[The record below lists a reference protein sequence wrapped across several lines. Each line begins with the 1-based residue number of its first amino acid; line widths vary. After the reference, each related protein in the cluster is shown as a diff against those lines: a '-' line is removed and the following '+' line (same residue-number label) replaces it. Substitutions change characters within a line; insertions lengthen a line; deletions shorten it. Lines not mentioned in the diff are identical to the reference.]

1 MKKISIFFSM
11 LSIFL
16 LMSGS
21 VNVKAATSSPPEVES
36 EAAVLMDVNTG
47 DIIYDKNANK
57 PLAPAS
63 TTKVMTALLTLEKAK
78 LDDKVTISKVPP
90 TAEGTSIGL
99 KEGEI
104 YTVNDLLHGLLLES
118 ANDCAEALAEH
129 VGGSMDNFVKMMN
142 ERAKQLGANNTNF
155 VNPSGLYE
163 PGHLTTAHDLSLML
177 KEAIKNPTFVK
188 ICRTQVYKFPP
199 SNLDGNE
206 KWVSTKDELIR
217 KNSPHEYQY
226 ALAGKTGYTTLSKHT
241 FTAAAEK
248 DGHTLIVSMLYS
260 QSKQFYFDD
269 AKKLF
274 EYGFKNY
281 KPIKLYCK
289 GDEVASYNVTKSLSV
304 PLIATKDIYYLIN
317 KNDYKP
323 NLSDNDI
330 KNNLAPKITIKSAN
344 LEKTSFKQGQEILD
358 SDVTVKGKELCDL
371 KLASSIDREYKGI
384 LPTSASYKNIKPFVL
399 ALAIAITSIFLITL
413 RKYIKFKKK
422 QYILR
427 RKYDNITQ

>member
-1 MKKISIFFSM
+1 MKKIFSFFTIFS
-11 LSIFL
+11 LCL
-16 LMSGS
+16 LMSG
-21 VNVKAATSSPPEVES
+21 NINAKAATAPPDVES

-47 DIIYDKNANK
+47 EIIYGKNENK
-57 PLAPAS
+57 PMAPAS
-63 TTKVMTALLTLEKAK
+63 TTKVMTALLTLENAK

-142 ERAKQLGANNTNF
+142 ERAKALGATNTNF

-199 SNLDGNE
+199 SNIDGNE

-217 KNSPHEYQY
+217 KNSHFEYKY

-241 FTAAAEK
+241 FTGAAEK
-248 DGHTLIVSMLYS
+248 DGHVLIVSMLYS
-260 QSKQFYFDD
+260 QSKQNYFPD
-269 AKKLF
+269 AIKLF
-274 EYGFKNY
+274 DYGFNNY
-281 KPIKLYCK
+281 ESIKLYSK
-289 GDEVASYNVTKSLSV
+289 GDEVANYNVTKSLNI
-304 PLIATKDIYYLIN
+304 PLVATKDVYYLIN

-323 NLSDNDI
+323 NVSETDI
-330 KNNLAPKITIKSAN
+330 KSYLAPKIQIKDAN
-344 LEKTSFKQGQEILD
+344 LEKASFKQGDEILD
-358 SDVTVKGKELCDL
+358 STITVKGKDLCGL
-371 KLASSIDREYKGI
+371 KLASNIDREYKGL
-384 LPTSASYKNIKPFVL
+384 LPSSAAYKNIKPFVL
-399 ALAIAITSIFLITL
+399 ALSIAVVSIFLVTL
-413 RKYIKFKKK
+413 RKYINFKKK
-422 QYILR
+422 QSIIKQ
-427 RKYDNITQ
+427 KYNNIVQ